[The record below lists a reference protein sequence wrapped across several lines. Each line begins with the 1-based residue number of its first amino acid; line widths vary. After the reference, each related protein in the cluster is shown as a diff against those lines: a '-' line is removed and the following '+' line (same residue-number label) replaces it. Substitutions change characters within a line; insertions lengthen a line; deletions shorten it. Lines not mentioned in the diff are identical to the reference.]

1 MTENNAFFTSTLEPV
16 RRNQV
21 FTQTLRT
28 TGDVFEWIAFSI
40 SGLQTA
46 SFKLVLGIHS
56 NRPVLTMF
64 CAKSREK
71 PSPLRRIRA
80 DSIDRIFGQSNS
92 STCRYQS
99 PGGHYVLADSTHTN
113 FRGKNV
119 SYATGNKGIREPATR
134 KSKEVRN
141 QNPIHRKIG
150 HVKHLAGRVTIHPR
164 QHL

>member
-46 SFKLVLGIHS
+46 NFNPVLGIHS

-64 CAKSREK
+64 CAKSRRQ
-71 PSPLRRIRA
+71 PTLLRGNRA
-80 DSIDRIFGQSNS
+80 DSIDRISSHSNS
-92 STCRYQS
+92 SMARIDLTR
-99 PGGHYVLADSTHTN
+99 HYALADSIHTN
-113 FRGKNV
+113 FRGKND
-119 SYATGNKGIREPATR
+119 S
-134 KSKEVRN
+134 
-141 QNPIHRKIG
+141 
-150 HVKHLAGRVTIHPR
+150 
-164 QHL
+164 